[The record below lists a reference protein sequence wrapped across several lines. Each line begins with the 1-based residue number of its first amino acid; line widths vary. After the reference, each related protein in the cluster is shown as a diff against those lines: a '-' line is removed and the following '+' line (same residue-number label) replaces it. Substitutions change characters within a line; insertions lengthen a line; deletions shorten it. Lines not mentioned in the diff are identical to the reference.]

1 MGRTG
6 KISNAVIRRLSRYKR
21 TLEELMNQGIERV
34 SSGELS
40 ESIGFTASQIRQ
52 DLNHFGGFGQQ
63 GYGYNVREL
72 YAEIEAILGVNRTY
86 KLVVIGCGRLGQAI
100 ANFLETYDDGYDIVG
115 MFDVNPALVGMES
128 CGVKIQTPSELPA
141 FLKKNDVDIAV
152 ITVTKSAAQSVA
164 EELVRGGVKGIW
176 NFAPIDIQADGIPVE
191 NMHLSDGLQTL
202 VYYINHPE

>member
-1 MGRTG
+1 MARTG

-72 YAEIEAILGVNRTY
+72 YAEIEGILGVNRTY

-128 CGVKIQTPSELPA
+128 CGVKIQTPSELPD

-176 NFAPIDIQADGIPVE
+176 NFAPIDIQAEGIPVE

>member
-1 MGRTG
+1 MARTG

-72 YAEIEAILGVNRTY
+72 YAEIEGILGVNRTY

-176 NFAPIDIQADGIPVE
+176 NFAPIDIQAEGIPVE

>member
-1 MGRTG
+1 MASSG

-72 YAEIEAILGVNRTY
+72 YAEIEGILGINRTY
-86 KLVVIGCGRLGQAI
+86 KMVIIGCGRLGQAI
-100 ANFLETYDDGYDIVG
+100 ANFLGTYDNGYDIVG

-128 CGVKIQTPSELPA
+128 CGVRIRTASELPA
-141 FLKKNDVDIAV
+141 FLGENDVDIAV
-152 ITVTKSAAQSVA
+152 ITVTKSSAQSVA
-164 EELVRGGVKGIW
+164 EELTRGGVKGIW
-176 NFAPIDIQADGIPVE
+176 NFAPIDLQTGNIPVE

>member
-1 MGRTG
+1 MARTG

-72 YAEIEAILGVNRTY
+72 YAEIEGILGVNRTY

-141 FLKKNDVDIAV
+141 FLKKNDMDIAV

-176 NFAPIDIQADGIPVE
+176 NFAPIDIQAEGIPVE

>member
-1 MGRTG
+1 
-6 KISNAVIRRLSRYKR
+6 
-21 TLEELMNQGIERV
+21 MNQGIERV

-40 ESIGFTASQIRQ
+40 EKIGFTASQIRQ

-72 YAEIEAILGVNRTY
+72 YAEIIGILGIDRTY

-100 ANFLETYDDGYDIVG
+100 ANFLGAYDAGYEIVG

-128 CGVKIQTPSELPA
+128 CGVKIQTASELPA
-141 FLKKNDVDIAV
+141 FLKSNDVDIAV
-152 ITVTKSAAQSVA
+152 ITVTKGAAQAVA
-164 EELVRGGVKGIW
+164 EDLVHGGVKGIW

-202 VYYINHPE
+202 VYYINHPV